1 MYQMKERN
9 WKMTILIYVN
19 RNAFHGEDN
28 PHTSKTVLTK
38 KEFDELRETYQKKLY
53 NDFGARIDFFDGEIT
68 ATEMEDLIFGGNDE
82 DFQNTREKILSR
94 FDDYCHD
101 RAYYDLGEWFE
112 EVELEI

>member
-28 PHTSKTVLTK
+28 PYTSKTVLTK
-38 KEFDELRETYQKKLY
+38 KEFDELRETRQKELY
-53 NDFGARIDFFDGEIT
+53 HDPEARYDFFAEADENEI
-68 ATEMEDLIFGGNDE
+68 EKLLFSESQ
-82 DFQNTREKILSR
+82 DFFHNTREKILSQ
-94 FDDYCHD
+94 FDDFCHD
-101 RAYYDLGEWFE
+101 RAYYGLEEWFE